1 MIYNY
6 TVRWR
11 GYWLSLLVLA
21 LLLLGGCGDRS
32 AIISGT
38 GDSGVTSD
46 GGAQSA
52 AFAGTYSGTITLNAK
67 GDDIDE
73 SDTSSAVLLVRDD
86 GTAQLTI
93 DGDNVIE
100 GFMNGRNF
108 GFSVTVIEEDGPVE
122 CSAQA
127 IITGMINGNNANGNV
142 SGNGDCDVLIAVSS
156 SFTVT
161 GSMNL
166 TRQ

>member
-1 MIYNY
+1 MTNNRIA
-6 TVRWR
+6 R
-11 GYWLSLLVLA
+11 GRGLGLAVALVLA
-21 LLLLGGCGDRS
+21 LLLGGCGDRS

-73 SDTSSAVLLVRDD
+73 TDTSSAVLVVRDD

-93 DGDNVIE
+93 DGNNVIE

-108 GFSVTVIEEDGPVE
+108 GFSITVIEEDGPIE
-122 CSAQA
+122 CDAMA
-127 IITGMINGNNANGNV
+127 IITGMISGANATGNV
-142 SGNGDCDVLIAVSS
+142 SGNGDCDVLIAVGS

-161 GSMNL
+161 GSMSL